1 MSQAQNL
8 TSRSQSIEATRGH
21 HNSQTITSIS
31 HEQQV
36 GLLNKQYHIKPRETK
51 ETVFGYEKFGRN
63 SNYRSYRNTR
73 DSSENVWGPRA
84 SRGTY
89 KRSFGSMDGK
99 LYANQL
105 VRRNK
110 YNEPNF
116 QTKHE
121 EAKFF
126 MIKSFNEDDI
136 HKSIKYNVWASTPL
150 GNEKLDAAFWDAQ
163 GLMEKG
169 SKCPIFLFF
178 SVSN

>member
-1 MSQAQNL
+1 MFQAQNL
-8 TSRSQSIEATRGH
+8 TSHSQSIEATRGH
-21 HNSQTITSIS
+21 YNSQTITSIS

-36 GLLNKQYHIKPRETK
+36 GLLNKQNHIKPSGTK

-84 SRGTY
+84 NRGTY

-105 VRRNK
+105 VCRNK
-110 YNEPNF
+110 YNKPDF

-169 SKCPIFLFF
+169 STCPIFLFF